1 MPKIKNVFVYKE
13 EYTPDDYSAMR
24 GPCPEGFHVPSRTE
38 INNLRWMM
46 VQLGLGTIAAYWSK
60 LFIPPCSHM
69 SITYQGTNNWISHS
83 TGWISLWTCNASG
96 ERAENLFC
104 YSTDTWP
111 NMIRIQKVVASHIR
125 PFKDGYVQPTASW
138 TVMEGTLW
146 SAWVFWN
153 QTDWIISITTDWT
166 TGYTIA
172 DKHLWATTVYSSW
185 ATLSGANCWKL
196 FQWGNNYWFS
206 YDHNNVV
213 DSTTQVNV
221 DNYWPWNYYS
231 SSTFTAPIY
240 WWNRFY
246 DWALNANDNLRW
258 WVTWMIPWWLALVEK
273 EVYPGGEYK
282 INEHT
287 IAYYP
292 LTAEANLM
300 DKTWTYNLTNN
311 WWVTFGE
318 YEWVD
323 CASFG
328 ASWSY
333 LYNTSMA
340 TSWSS
345 ITRTFCFWCRC
356 PQSTSSYYE
365 IFFSLWQSRGNVL
378 SWWYN
383 CNRENSYWE
392 SISIGELTGWQERIW
407 DGSISQFYWK
417 RNHICM
423 VWNWSSATMIVNW
436 EIKWSYTPSLSSPSR
451 FYLWVNSASTSDRF
465 NWFMSRFIIEDR
477 ARVVEDAISDYNKT
491 KRRYWY

>member
-1 MPKIKNVFVYKE
+1 MPKIKNVFVYKPE
-13 EYTPDDYSAMR
+13 QLPDDYSAMR

-38 INNLRWMM
+38 IDNLRWMM

-166 TGYTIA
+166 TGCTIA

-258 WVTWMIPWWLALVEK
+258 WVTWVIPWWTALVEK
-273 EVYPGGEYK
+273 EVYPGLPSEYQK
-282 INEHT
+282 VEYIQSSGTQYIDTWISANQYLSFEIDFTALWSTQDTNLFGARTGSTSNRFWLT
-287 IAYYP
+287 IYN
-292 LTAEANLM
+292 NLFHFM
-300 DKTWTYNLTNN
+300 VGNTGTWNTTVDTNRHQASVFLNN
-311 WWVTFGE
+311 WNFTSNFDWITGSGSVWTSVYVNKNFYLFKIDYSNQAGCPMKLYYFKLYTDSSTLVRDFVPCYRKSDWVI
-318 YEWVD
+318 W
-323 CASFG
+323 
-328 ASWSY
+328 
-333 LYNTSMA
+333 LYDRV
-340 TSWSS
+340 WK
-345 ITRTFCFWCRC
+345 
-356 PQSTSSYYE
+356 
-365 IFFSLWQSRGNVL
+365 
-378 SWWYN
+378 
-383 CNRENSYWE
+383 
-392 SISIGELTGWQERIW
+392 
-407 DGSISQFYWK
+407 QFYT
-417 RNHICM
+417 NQ
-423 VWNWSSATMIVNW
+423 WSGTFT
-436 EIKWSYTPSLSSPSR
+436 KWP
-451 FYLWVNSASTSDRF
+451 N
-465 NWFMSRFIIEDR
+465 I
-477 ARVVEDAISDYNKT
+477 
-491 KRRYWY
+491 